1 MKTSNKNCRTLVQN
15 RQAFTASN
23 IFAEYITNNADGS
36 PVDPCRYVVYSYGK
50 HFPMYIYE
58 GGHWYA
64 NEDKYSRST
73 SRHQSQAN
81 PCLGQSTPMPMTT
94 AAMQTLVR
102 YGIAGLA
109 AKGAGQ

>member
-1 MKTSNKNCRTLVQN
+1 MKTANKNCRIQVQQRN
-15 RQAFTASN
+15 AFIASN
-23 IFAEYITNNADGS
+23 IYARYITTNADGTKL
-36 PVDPCRYVVYSYGK
+36 DTCRYAVFSYGA

-64 NEDKYSRST
+64 NIDKFSPST

-81 PCLGQSTPMPMTT
+81 PCTGQTSAIPMNTQQ
-94 AAMQTLVR
+94 MQTIVR

-109 AKGAGQ
+109 AKGINA